1 MPPGP
6 LRQEGF
12 WGCFQKLWMLLN
24 NLESSTVVPSLVLRS
39 WCIMLCLSCYLGGQ
53 NWFNFLALMEHWIK
67 GSSNLSCRSLAEM
80 AAATSVHVVAVIEPI
95 IQHADWFFPGGE
107 FRHSSAVL
115 HQPRSPS
122 VPGAAPLAVC
132 LSHSGC
138 PSCRWRFQC
147 VWGVCG
153 SSCCE
158 FQSLVTHWEW
168 LWMWDPGEEEASEH
182 DCDGRGFA
190 EEGKVGAVLSSGSF
204 TALLQWGFNQTPSV
218 VSGEEFHGNA
228 VGNNGDLFPVV
239 AAWGWLK
246 GNVQLLPSSYTPC
259 MINAKQIVLL
269 PVSFS
274 WYRLGVVSDALK
286 QKCLQ

>member
-24 NLESSTVVPSLVLRS
+24 NLESSTVAPSLVLRS

-115 HQPRSPS
+115 HQPRSPLS
-122 VPGAAPLAVC
+122 AWCSTPGCVSEPFWLSLLQMKISMCLGRLWQFLLWIPITCHTLGMTLNVGPWRGRGLWAWLWWKGICWRRKGRCSSYLRVLYSPLAVR
-132 LSHSGC
+132 LQSDTFSGVRRGISWKC
-138 PSCRWRFQC
+138 
-147 VWGVCG
+147 CG
-153 SSCCE
+153 
-158 FQSLVTHWEW
+158 
-168 LWMWDPGEEEASEH
+168 
-182 DCDGRGFA
+182 
-190 EEGKVGAVLSSGSF
+190 
-204 TALLQWGFNQTPSV
+204 
-218 VSGEEFHGNA
+218 
-228 VGNNGDLFPVV
+228 
-239 AAWGWLK
+239 
-246 GNVQLLPSSYTPC
+246 
-259 MINAKQIVLL
+259 
-269 PVSFS
+269 
-274 WYRLGVVSDALK
+274 
-286 QKCLQ
+286 